1 MELESSRLSL
11 RRLDRGDTEAIGR
24 MFADPAVT
32 RHLAVGSLSDA
43 REVRQFAE
51 AFIAKSREEF
61 AGAGC
66 GAMAVVGRRG
76 DLLGYCGLRPL
87 PDVTEAVELLYAL
100 APRFWGL
107 GLATEAAG
115 LTLSWGFATL
125 AITEV
130 VGLAA
135 PENVGSRR
143 VMEKLGMGYAGT
155 TSDYYDA
162 ELALYCIRR
171 DAAEQVAV

>member
-1 MELESSRLSL
+1 MELETARICL
-11 RRLDRGDTEAIGR
+11 RRLDRGDADAIGR
-24 MFADPAVT
+24 LFADPAVT
-32 RHLAVGSLSDA
+32 RHLAVGTLADE

-66 GAMAVVGRRG
+66 GAMAVVDRRG
-76 DLLGYCGLRPL
+76 RLLGYCGLRPL
-87 PDVTEAVELLYAL
+87 PDVTDAVELLYAL
-100 APRFWGL
+100 APRYWGL

-115 LTLSWGFATL
+115 LALSWGFSTL

-130 VGLAA
+130 LGLAA

-155 TSDYYDA
+155 TTDYYDA
-162 ELALYCIRR
+162 ELALYSIRR
-171 DAAEQVAV
+171 EALKQVAV